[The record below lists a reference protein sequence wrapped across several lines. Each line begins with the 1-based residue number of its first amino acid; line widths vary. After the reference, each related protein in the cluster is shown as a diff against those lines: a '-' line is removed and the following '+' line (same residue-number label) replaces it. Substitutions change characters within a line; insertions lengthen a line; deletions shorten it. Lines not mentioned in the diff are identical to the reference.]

1 MLSDFEIITRHFPEN
16 NDIKIYPI
24 SDVHLGAAEHLT
36 AEWDNFCKR
45 IYDKLA
51 CIWWICGQINDDAIE
66 FCSAG
71 NHLERQQKGNEG
83 DYVMAICYVSHCFG
97 GNSANLERAKQI
109 THDLQVNDP
118 ENCYICPLLAFS
130 DLKYNE
136 IGYDAEMALCIDL
149 LSASDVLIV
158 ASDISDGV
166 QKEIDFARLV
176 GMEVIDLAEK
186 YRKI

>member
-1 MLSDFEIITRHFPEN
+1 
-16 NDIKIYPI
+16 
-24 SDVHLGAAEHLT
+24 
-36 AEWDNFCKR
+36 
-45 IYDKLA
+45 
-51 CIWWICGQINDDAIE
+51 
-66 FCSAG
+66 
-71 NHLERQQKGNEG
+71 
-83 DYVMAICYVSHCFG
+83 MAICYVSHCFG

-176 GMEVIDLAEK
+176 GMEVIYLAEK
-186 YRKI
+186 YREI